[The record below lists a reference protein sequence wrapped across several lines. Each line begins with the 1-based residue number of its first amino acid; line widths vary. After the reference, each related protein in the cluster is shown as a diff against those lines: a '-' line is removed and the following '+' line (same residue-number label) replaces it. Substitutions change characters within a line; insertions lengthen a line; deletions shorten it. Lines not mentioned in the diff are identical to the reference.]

1 MGCFEE
7 GKDSNTSKQEEN
19 LTIWK
24 QNSFPAQQEVSGGA
38 YPSVSVEM

>member
-7 GKDSNTSKQEEN
+7 GKDLNTFKQQEN

-24 QNSFPAQQEVSGGA
+24 QNSFPARQIVSGGA
-38 YPSVSVEM
+38 YPSASVQM